1 MYKTFTDSRLPPIY
15 VLQTV
20 KTISSVFELVKV
32 ALDTCILQESVLT
45 FEVGLY
51 ITFVIRSLPVTAYV
65 ILLLLFQC
73 DRFFYTPRE
82 VVDGI
87 FIN

>member
-1 MYKTFTDSRLPPIY
+1 MYKTFIDSRLPPIY

-20 KTISSVFELVKV
+20 KTISSIFELVKV

-73 DRFFYTPRE
+73 DRFC
-82 VVDGI
+82 
-87 FIN
+87 

>member
-1 MYKTFTDSRLPPIY
+1 MYKTFIDSRLPPIY

-73 DRFFYTPRE
+73 DRLC
-82 VVDGI
+82 
-87 FIN
+87 

>member
-1 MYKTFTDSRLPPIY
+1 MYKTFIDSRLPPIY

-20 KTISSVFELVKV
+20 KTISSIFELVKV

-73 DRFFYTPRE
+73 DRLC
-82 VVDGI
+82 
-87 FIN
+87 

>member
-1 MYKTFTDSRLPPIY
+1 MYKTFIDIRLPSIY

-20 KTISSVFELVKV
+20 KTISSIFELVKV

-73 DRFFYTPRE
+73 DRLC
-82 VVDGI
+82 
-87 FIN
+87 

>member
-1 MYKTFTDSRLPPIY
+1 MYKTFIDSRLPPIY

-20 KTISSVFELVKV
+20 KTISSIFELVKV

-73 DRFFYTPRE
+73 DRLR
-82 VVDGI
+82 
-87 FIN
+87 

>member
-1 MYKTFTDSRLPPIY
+1 MYKTFIDSRLPSIY

-20 KTISSVFELVKV
+20 KTISSIFELVKV

-73 DRFFYTPRE
+73 DRLR
-82 VVDGI
+82 
-87 FIN
+87 

>member
-1 MYKTFTDSRLPPIY
+1 MYKTLFDSRLPPTY

-20 KTISSVFELVKV
+20 KTISSIFELVKV
-32 ALDTCILQESVLT
+32 AFDTCILQESVLT

-73 DRFFYTPRE
+73 DRLC
-82 VVDGI
+82 
-87 FIN
+87 

>member
-1 MYKTFTDSRLPPIY
+1 MYKTFIDRRLPPIY

-73 DRFFYTPRE
+73 DRLC
-82 VVDGI
+82 
-87 FIN
+87 

>member
-1 MYKTFTDSRLPPIY
+1 MYKTLIDSRLPSIY

-20 KTISSVFELVKV
+20 KTISSIFELVKV

-65 ILLLLFQC
+65 ILLLLFQW
-73 DRFFYTPRE
+73 DRLC
-82 VVDGI
+82 
-87 FIN
+87 

>member
-1 MYKTFTDSRLPPIY
+1 MYKTFIDSRLPPIY

-20 KTISSVFELVKV
+20 KTISSIFELVKV

-73 DRFFYTPRE
+73 DR
-82 VVDGI
+82 
-87 FIN
+87 